1 MDRLKDLWAQ
11 VSGNL
16 KPRIDPYHY
25 KSYISLIKPRALTE
39 DLVTLEVP
47 NQRYV
52 DWLGSTYLEQITG
65 EFASV
70 CGRDLEVVLVA
81 RNNGG
86 GKKPISPRNPYNPK
100 YTFES
105 FVVGRGNSTA
115 YAAAQAVVER
125 PGQIYNP
132 LFIYAGVGLGKTH
145 ILHAIGHES
154 FQSRR
159 ELRTAYVTS
168 EEFTNE
174 FIEAIRYDRSSDL
187 RAKYR
192 NLDILLI
199 DDLQFLAGKEATL
212 EELFHTFNTLYN
224 NSKQIVFTSD
234 RPPAEIKLDE
244 RLVTRFE
251 WGLLIDI
258 QPPDI
263 ETRIAIIQAK
273 AENEG
278 IHLPDEVVD
287 LIAQRVRSNIRTI
300 EGAILRLSAFS
311 AISEQPISA
320 KMAREVLSN
329 ILGRETPRVSIGTI
343 QRVVCDHFEVALG
356 ELLSKTRNASVVFP
370 RQVAMYLA
378 RNLTDAKLHEIGLQ
392 FGGRDHSTVIH
403 SYNKIRDVVEN
414 DADTAALVS
423 KLERIASAG
432 GD

>member
-1 MDRLKDLWAQ
+1 MNRLKELWAQ

-16 KPRIDPYHY
+16 KPQIDPYHY
-25 KSYISLIKPRALTE
+25 KSYISLIRPKSIT
-39 DLVTLEVP
+39 DSQVTLEVP

-52 DWLGSTYLEQITG
+52 DWLGSTYLELLSG
-65 EFASV
+65 EFSTLS
-70 CGRDLEVVLVA
+70 GHPLKVVLVA

-86 GKKPISPRNPYNPK
+86 GEPPAARTSPYNPK

-115 YAAAQAVVER
+115 YAAAQAVAER

-145 ILHAIGHES
+145 ILHAIGQES
-154 FQSRR
+154 FNSRR

-187 RAKYR
+187 RTKYR

-251 WGLLIDI
+251 WGLVIDI

-263 ETRIAIIQAK
+263 ETRIAIIKAK
-273 AENEG
+273 AENDG
-278 IHLPDEVVD
+278 IHLPEEVVD
-287 LIAQRVRSNIRTI
+287 LIAQRVRTNIRTI

-329 ILGRETPRVSIGTI
+329 ILGREAPRVSIGAI

-356 ELLSKTRNASVVFP
+356 ELLSKTRNAAVVFP

-403 SYNKIRDVVEN
+403 SYNKIRDAVEK
-414 DADTAALVS
+414 DPDTAALVS
-423 KLERIASAG
+423 KLERIATAG
-432 GD
+432 GE

>member
-1 MDRLKDLWAQ
+1 MDRITELWAR
-11 VSGNL
+11 VAGNL
-16 KPRIDPYHY
+16 KPQIDPYHY
-25 KSYISLIKPRALTE
+25 KSYISLIKPQSLK
-39 DLVTLEVP
+39 DGLVTLEVP
-47 NQRYV
+47 NERYV
-52 DWLGSTYLEQITG
+52 EWLSSTYLELLTG
-65 EFASV
+65 ELRSV
-70 CGRDLEVVLVA
+70 SGRPLEVTLVA

-86 GKKPISPRNPYNPK
+86 EKTPPSRRNPYNPK

-145 ILHAIGHES
+145 LLHAIGHES
-154 FQSRR
+154 FHSRK
-159 ELRTAYVTS
+159 ELKTAYVTS

-174 FIEAIRYDRSSDL
+174 FIEAIRYDRSSEL

-234 RPPAEIKLDE
+234 RPPSEIKLDE
-244 RLVTRFE
+244 RLVSRFE

-278 IHLPDEVVD
+278 VQLPDEVID
-287 LIAQRVRSNIRTI
+287 LIAQRVRSNIRT
-300 EGAILRLSAFS
+300 
-311 AISEQPISA
+311 
-320 KMAREVLSN
+320 
-329 ILGRETPRVSIGTI
+329 
-343 QRVVCDHFEVALG
+343 
-356 ELLSKTRNASVVFP
+356 
-370 RQVAMYLA
+370 
-378 RNLTDAKLHEIGLQ
+378 
-392 FGGRDHSTVIH
+392 
-403 SYNKIRDVVEN
+403 
-414 DADTAALVS
+414 
-423 KLERIASAG
+423 
-432 GD
+432 

>member
-1 MDRLKDLWAQ
+1 MERITEFWSRVTRK
-11 VSGNL
+11 L
-16 KPRIDPYHY
+16 KPQIDPYHY
-25 KSYISLIKPRALTE
+25 KSYISLIKPQSFKNG
-39 DLVTLEVP
+39 LVTLEVP
-47 NQRYV
+47 NERYV
-52 DWLGSTYLEQITG
+52 EWLSSTYLELITD
-65 EFASV
+65 ELRSV
-70 CGRDLEVVLVA
+70 SGSPLSVTLVA

-86 GKKPISPRNPYNPK
+86 GNNPTTRRNPYNPK

-115 YAAAQAVVER
+115 YAAAQAIVER

-145 ILHAIGHES
+145 LLHAIGHES
-154 FQSRR
+154 FLSRK

-174 FIEAIRYDRSSDL
+174 FIEAIRYDRSSEL

-234 RPPAEIKLDE
+234 RPPSEIKLDE

-263 ETRIAIIQAK
+263 ETRIAIIQSK

-278 IHLPDEVVD
+278 VRLPDEVID

-329 ILGRETPRVSIGTI
+329 IIGRETPRVSIGVI
-343 QRVVCDHFEVALG
+343 QRVVCDHFEVALS
-356 ELLSKTRNASVVFP
+356 ELLSKLRNASIVFP

-403 SYNKIRDVVEN
+403 SYNKIRDLVEN
-414 DADTAALVS
+414 DPDMAALVS
-423 KLERIASAG
+423 KLERKATAG
-432 GD
+432 GE

>member
-1 MDRLKDLWAQ
+1 MNMDRLKDLWAQ

-25 KSYISLIKPRALTE
+25 KSYISLIKPRSLNE
-39 DLVTLEVP
+39 DIVTLEVP

-52 DWLGSTYLEQITG
+52 DWLGSTYLEQIAG

-70 CGRDLEVVLVA
+70 SGQALEVVLVA

-86 GKKPISPRNPYNPK
+86 GKTQISPRNPYNPK

-115 YAAAQAVVER
+115 YPAAQAIVER

-145 ILHAIGHES
+145 LLHAIGHES

-199 DDLQFLAGKEATL
+199 D
-212 EELFHTFNTLYN
+212 
-224 NSKQIVFTSD
+224 
-234 RPPAEIKLDE
+234 
-244 RLVTRFE
+244 
-251 WGLLIDI
+251 
-258 QPPDI
+258 
-263 ETRIAIIQAK
+263 
-273 AENEG
+273 
-278 IHLPDEVVD
+278 
-287 LIAQRVRSNIRTI
+287 
-300 EGAILRLSAFS
+300 
-311 AISEQPISA
+311 
-320 KMAREVLSN
+320 
-329 ILGRETPRVSIGTI
+329 
-343 QRVVCDHFEVALG
+343 AL
-356 ELLSKTRNASVVFP
+356 
-370 RQVAMYLA
+370 
-378 RNLTDAKLHEIGLQ
+378 
-392 FGGRDHSTVIH
+392 
-403 SYNKIRDVVEN
+403 
-414 DADTAALVS
+414 
-423 KLERIASAG
+423 
-432 GD
+432 